1 MEGHAM
7 KLNSSVTV
15 EEVREAL
22 QESSLRTWGE
32 QRTSELSG
40 ALDKTAKDIAT
51 VLQYELAPPSEE
63 PEFPAAW
70 IQPEEKE

>member
-1 MEGHAM
+1 M

-15 EEVREAL
+15 DEVREAL

-32 QRTSELSG
+32 QRTEERSD
-40 ALDKTAKDIAT
+40 ALDKTARDIAT
-51 VLQYELAPPSEE
+51 VMQYELSPPSEE

-70 IQPEEKE
+70 TQPEERD